1 MSSKRS
7 RMDRYNELFE
17 ESKDDINEILKKS
30 KEMKKKQELSDES
43 NDYNIDKRFSKFDD
57 KTSNKL
63 FDDEED
69 FNDFFKK
76 NKEIAR
82 NEKTSEKGKVSD
94 SNLDDIFSNSG
105 DKMNNTF
112 IADEEELNSIIKDTK
127 KNDKKKNKK
136 MKLWQK
142 ILVVIICLGLIFGS
156 ILGFLLY
163 GPYPK
168 FRNWLITTAM
178 TTMNHQYLAK
188 WFYSDKT
195 IDDVLKKNYV
205 KESGEDTDTSMVTFV
220 DYSKTRVMYKNKYE
234 KEILTKDKGNDLYK
248 LININDGSMRG
259 YLVVI
264 YDPSKVKMETAS
276 TMGSKGEM
284 LVSMAKRTNSVV
296 AMNASGFIDPNYN
309 SNGGRPYGVVI
320 KDGKIVSNLEKAN
333 VGGGVIGF
341 TKDNKLILGKMSG
354 AEALKKGVRD
364 AMEFGPYLIVNGKP
378 SFIKGNGGWGTA
390 PRSAIGQRQDGIV
403 LFLVMDGRD
412 YAHGIDGVG
421 MVELTEILAKY
432 GAYNASNLDGGTS
445 SGLVIN
451 GELINKPVNG
461 SGEKLTRAI
470 PNAWVVTK

>member
-1 MSSKRS
+1 MSNRRS
-7 RMDRYNELFE
+7 RMDRYNEIIDDN
-17 ESKDDINEILKKS
+17 KDDINEILKKS
-30 KEMKKKQELSDES
+30 KELKKKEELG
-43 NDYNIDKRFSKFDD
+43 K
-57 KTSNKL
+57 
-63 FDDEED
+63 
-69 FNDFFKK
+69 
-76 NKEIAR
+76 KEIDLDGVFS
-82 NEKTSEKGKVSD
+82 NSHKSNTKDSDSKVSKVKSKESKKEEKVFD
-94 SNLDDIFSNSG
+94 SQLDNIFSNSG

-127 KNDKKKNKK
+127 KGKKKDKK
-136 MKLWQK
+136 MKIWQK
-142 ILVVIICLGLIFGS
+142 IIVLIICIGLILGS

-168 FRNWLITTAM
+168 FRHWLITTAM

-195 IDDVLKKNYV
+195 IDNVLKKNYV
-205 KESGEDTDTSMVTFV
+205 KESSEGTDTSKVTFV

-234 KEILTKDKGNDLYK
+234 KEILTKDKDNDLYK

-276 TMGSKGEM
+276 SMGSKGEM
-284 LVSMAKRTNSVV
+284 LVSIAKRTDSVI

-354 AEALKKGVRD
+354 DEALKKGVRD

-470 PNAWVVTK
+470 PDAWVVTK

>member
-1 MSSKRS
+1 MSNRRS
-7 RMDRYNELFE
+7 RMDRYNEIIDDN
-17 ESKDDINEILKKS
+17 KDDINEILKKS
-30 KEMKKKQELSDES
+30 KELKKKEELG
-43 NDYNIDKRFSKFDD
+43 K
-57 KTSNKL
+57 
-63 FDDEED
+63 
-69 FNDFFKK
+69 
-76 NKEIAR
+76 KEIDLDGVFS
-82 NEKTSEKGKVSD
+82 NSHKSNTKDSDSKVSKVKSKESKKEEKVFD
-94 SNLDDIFSNSG
+94 SQLDNIFSNSG

-112 IADEEELNSIIKDTK
+112 IADEEELNSIIK
-127 KNDKKKNKK
+127 KKKKGKKKDKK
-136 MKLWQK
+136 MKIWQK
-142 ILVVIICLGLIFGS
+142 IIVLIICIGLILGS

-168 FRNWLITTAM
+168 FRHWLITTAM

-195 IDDVLKKNYV
+195 IDNVLKKNYV
-205 KESGEDTDTSMVTFV
+205 KESSEGTDTSKVTFV

-234 KEILTKDKGNDLYK
+234 KEILTKDKDNDLYK

-276 TMGSKGEM
+276 SMGSKGEM
-284 LVSMAKRTNSVV
+284 LVSIAKRTDSVI

-354 AEALKKGVRD
+354 DEALKKGVRD

-470 PNAWVVTK
+470 PDAWVVTK